1 MRFWNLFRGQLDFMR
16 SPISILFPCY
26 QINGWLSEALTSVN
40 QAASNVQ
47 SELLIVANNMQNEQL
62 NELGDICS
70 QLLSVHYRIIDAGKT
85 NLAGALNYGL
95 ENSKFE
101 LIARMD
107 QDDVMDVERLRLQ
120 RDFLDSHPD
129 HVLVG
134 GSVQVIDESGKP
146 KFIQNYPIETNDIS
160 LKLRTSNCFA
170 HPAVMYRKSAV
181 VKVGGYSQIFS
192 HAEDYDLFVRLNRI
206 GNCANLPQ
214 VVLKYRISGMQVS
227 KKFRSEQIISTKSII
242 ISQTI
247 TAHHLE
253 ETFVPPIEF
262 LQLRSWNRNVMQ
274 KSMMSLFSIKGTD
287 RAKSSVLRQA
297 VAVSF
302 VAIARSSR
310 IQIKKQK
317 TQIAINFLFALF
329 FSPGVVIKFISEYFR
344 SSQILKQPH

>member
-1 MRFWNLFRGQLDFMR
+1 
-16 SPISILFPCY
+16 
-26 QINGWLSEALTSVN
+26 
-40 QAASNVQ
+40 
-47 SELLIVANNMQNEQL
+47 
-62 NELGDICS
+62 
-70 QLLSVHYRIIDAGKT
+70 
-85 NLAGALNYGL
+85 
-95 ENSKFE
+95 
-101 LIARMD
+101 
-107 QDDVMDVERLRLQ
+107 
-120 RDFLDSHPD
+120 
-129 HVLVG
+129 
-134 GSVQVIDESGKP
+134 
-146 KFIQNYPIETNDIS
+146 
-160 LKLRTSNCFA
+160 
-170 HPAVMYRKSAV
+170 
-181 VKVGGYSQIFS
+181 
-192 HAEDYDLFVRLNRI
+192 
-206 GNCANLPQ
+206 
-214 VVLKYRISGMQVS
+214 MQVS